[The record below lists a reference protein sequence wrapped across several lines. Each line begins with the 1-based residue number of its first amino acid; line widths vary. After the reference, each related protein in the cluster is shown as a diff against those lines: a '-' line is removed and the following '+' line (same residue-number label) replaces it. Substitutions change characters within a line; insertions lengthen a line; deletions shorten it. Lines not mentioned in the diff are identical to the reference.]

1 MSTKKPW
8 FPLYAADYLT
18 DTQAMPAMAW
28 SIYTRMI
35 FSSWVNG
42 SLADP
47 MAGKAELHEIAYL
60 CNCGPQ
66 DVTDAWPIVGP
77 KFERTDDGRI
87 HSPRLERERERAD
100 KISKGK
106 AVGGRAS
113 AASRRKNPS
122 GNSEKE
128 HLFPFAGTNDEQKAT
143 QSQSQ
148 SQLQLREDP
157 PTPRSRGKRAT
168 RLPEDWKP
176 DGKLHAE
183 CKLKFPKVDLK
194 SETEKF
200 KDYFIGKGRTY
211 VDWRRTWRNWMRRA
225 SESLHTSKTR
235 WTFKMAED
243 FCIRE
248 HLTRH
253 KGESND
259 AFTDRM
265 RSRAEQGP
273 Q

>member
-8 FPLYAADYLT
+8 FPLYAADFLT
-18 DTQAMPAMAW
+18 DTQAMSHEAVGAYLRLLLYQW
-28 SIYTRMI
+28 I
-35 FSSWVNG
+35 NG
-42 SLADP
+42 SIP
-47 MAGKAELHEIAYL
+47 RPPNQMSR
-60 CNCGPQ
+60 
-66 DVTDAWPIVGP
+66 IVGCTLDELDTLWIELEA
-77 KFERTDDGRI
+77 KFEGDHVIVRN
-87 HSPRLERERERAD
+87 SRLEKVRQQQDRFIESRRA
-100 KISKGK
+100 
-106 AVGGRAS
+106 AGRAS
-113 AASRRKNPS
+113 GEARRKKAS
-122 GNSEKE
+122 GNSGQE
-128 HLFPFAGTNDEQKAT
+128 HVFDLVPDPFPTKGERDPTS

-148 SQLQLREDP
+148 SKDKNP
-157 PTPRSRGKRAT
+157 PTPQRGKRAT

-176 DGKLHAE
+176 DDKLHAE

-194 SETEKF
+194 TETEKF

-225 SESLHTSKTR
+225 SESQHTSKTR

-265 RSRAEQGP
+265 RSRFEQAGR
-273 Q
+273 